1 VARQDLDALL
11 TTENLRGLPPVFTRL
26 DLLHEQNGKPLFVTD
41 GGPLHEILAWIENRA
56 NYGEPATGRSLT
68 DEFSREPFGWDF
80 DVVRLFAV
88 ALLRAGKIEATSQ
101 GKAIDSALSLDARNN
116 LPNNN
121 LFRQASF
128 RPKVGL
134 DFNRVVEAYDR
145 FKDVFGQEIP
155 EIEQS
160 VVAHAIR
167 DRVGASETELQRVHN
182 LLVQHSLPGGDF
194 LAGALD
200 HARAIRTGKEDQVIL
215 TFNAAFSEI
224 KEAIKRGGELATTL
238 HEPQLHDLKRAGDA
252 LERLWPALRSDGP
265 TYEKLAEHA
274 EQLADLLARETFF
287 RELPAIDQHTRAIE
301 SAHGAL
307 HDQVARERAETYST
321 ALDKIRAMAGFEQL
335 DPEQQARLS
344 GPMAARAT
352 TDGSEEL
359 TIAMLREQTEACA
372 TYLQKS
378 IDQLLHLVEGN
389 RAAKISAATYFTG
402 GIESEEQLDQALAG
416 LREECLE
423 LIGAGKKIFI
433 Q

>member
-1 VARQDLDALL
+1 M
-11 TTENLRGLPPVFTRL
+11 
-26 DLLHEQNGKPLFVTD
+26 
-41 GGPLHEILAWIENRA
+41 
-56 NYGEPATGRSLT
+56 
-68 DEFSREPFGWDF
+68 
-80 DVVRLFAV
+80 
-88 ALLRAGKIEATSQ
+88 
-101 GKAIDSALSLDARNN
+101 
-116 LPNNN
+116 
-121 LFRQASF
+121 
-128 RPKVGL
+128 
-134 DFNRVVEAYDR
+134 
-145 FKDVFGQEIP
+145 FGQEIP

-167 DRVGASETELQRVHN
+167 DRVGAKETELQGVHN
-182 LLVQHSLPGGDF
+182 LLVQHSLPGGEF

-200 HARAIRTGKEDQVIL
+200 HARAIRSGKEDQVIL

-224 KEAIKRGGELATTL
+224 KEAIRRGGELAATL
-238 HEPQLHDLKRAGDA
+238 HEPQLHDLKRARDA

-265 TYEKLAEHA
+265 IDEKLAQHA

-307 HDQVARERAETYST
+307 HDQVARERAETYSG
-321 ALDKIRAMAGFEQL
+321 ALDKLRAMAGFEQL

-344 GPMAARAT
+344 GPLAARAT
-352 TDGSEEL
+352 TDGCEQL

-372 TYLQKS
+372 TYLQKA
-378 IDQLLHLVEGN
+378 IDQLLQLVEGN
-389 RAAKISAATYFTG
+389 RAAKINAATYFAG